1 VFFPP
6 RRDDFVINFLF
17 DSPQRRDLRF
27 APTGS
32 AGLGIRKLKSKIVIA
47 EDQTIVRKGLRSL
60 LESEENIEVVAE
72 AGDGLE
78 TIRCVEQHAPDLVLL
93 DLAMPKMSGLSALKD
108 IKERFRDTRILVLT
122 FHTSEEYILEA
133 FGNGADGYCLKN
145 DTHRE
150 LVTAIN
156 SLLDG
161 KTYISPSVSDKV
173 LEGYLEGRQ
182 RLKKETSWE
191 SLTKREKEVLK
202 LVGESYSSV
211 EIGEMLNISPKT
223 VDKHRS
229 NIMNKLNLHSASA
242 LTAYAVGKG
251 LVGT

>member
-1 VFFPP
+1 M
-6 RRDDFVINFLF
+6 
-17 DSPQRRDLRF
+17 
-27 APTGS
+27 
-32 AGLGIRKLKSKIVIA
+32 KKKIVIA

-60 LESEENIEVVAE
+60 LESEDNIEVVAE
-72 AGDGLE
+72 AADGLE
-78 TIRCVEQHAPDLVLL
+78 AIKCVEQYSPDLLLL

-108 IKERFRDTRILVLT
+108 IKERFHDTRILVLT

-145 DTHRE
+145 DTHSE
-150 LVTAIN
+150 LLTAIN
-156 SLLDG
+156 SLLAG
-161 KTYISPSVSDKV
+161 KSFISPSVSEKV

-182 RLKKETSWE
+182 KLKKETSWE

-202 LVGESYSSV
+202 LVGEGYSSV

-223 VDKHRS
+223 ADKHRS

-242 LTAYAVGKG
+242 LTAYAIGKG
-251 LVGT
+251 LV

>member
-1 VFFPP
+1 M
-6 RRDDFVINFLF
+6 
-17 DSPQRRDLRF
+17 
-27 APTGS
+27 
-32 AGLGIRKLKSKIVIA
+32 KSKIVIA

-93 DLAMPKMSGLSALKD
+93 DLAMPKMSGLSALKE
-108 IKERFRDTRILVLT
+108 IKERFKDTRILVLT

-133 FGNGADGYCLKN
+133 FGSGADGYCLKK

-156 SLLDG
+156 SLLEG
-161 KTYISPSVSDKV
+161 KSYISPSVSDKV

-182 RLKKETSWE
+182 SLKKETSWE

-242 LTAYAVGKG
+242 LTSYAVGKG
-251 LVGT
+251 LVST

>member
-1 VFFPP
+1 MK
-6 RRDDFVINFLF
+6 R
-17 DSPQRRDLRF
+17 
-27 APTGS
+27 
-32 AGLGIRKLKSKIVIA
+32 KIVIA

-60 LESEENIEVVAE
+60 LESEDDIEVVAE

-78 TIRCVEQHAPDLVLL
+78 AIRCVEQHAPDLVLL

-108 IKERFRDTRILVLT
+108 IKERFKDTKILVLT
-122 FHTSEEYILEA
+122 FHTSEEYILEE

-145 DTHRE
+145 DTHSE
-150 LVTAIN
+150 LLTAIN
-156 SLLDG
+156 SLLAG
-161 KTYISPSVSDKV
+161 KSFISPSVSEKV

-182 RLKKETSWE
+182 KLKKETSWE

-202 LVGESYSSV
+202 LVGEGYSSV

-223 VDKHRS
+223 ADKHRS

>member
-1 VFFPP
+1 
-6 RRDDFVINFLF
+6 
-17 DSPQRRDLRF
+17 
-27 APTGS
+27 
-32 AGLGIRKLKSKIVIA
+32 LKSKIVIA

-60 LESEENIEVVAE
+60 LESEENIEIVAE

-93 DLAMPKMSGLSALKD
+93 DLAMPKMSGLSAIKD
-108 IKERFRDTRILVLT
+108 IKERFKDTRILVLT

-156 SLLDG
+156 SLLAG

-211 EIGEMLNISPKT
+211 DIGEMLNISPKT

-251 LVGT
+251 LVGS